1 MSMKKIMYL
10 IAPVLLMFIACN
22 KEEAVVEDVIT
33 LSTETIEAAPE
44 GDVYEVKVTS
54 SADWRV
60 SGLCDWARPLAESG
74 KSGEI
79 LKIEVDPSS
88 SREIQTTEFKV
99 FSGSAVKSLKV
110 NSNPLFVMSLL
121 TDNEV
126 EFTSSESA
134 LKIKLDTNVPEIE
147 SVFTGSGSEWI
158 EYVDRQEVL
167 GSTVLSF
174 NVKANETYVGRETE
188 LTLSGNGKSASVK
201 ISQTQLDAIIT
212 DTPKVVHT
220 GLDASSVNFVVRAN
234 VEFTFDLPSWL
245 TLDSKVQGA
254 KGEDGLTDYT
264 IKLSFGEN
272 PASRIADL
280 NFVSG
285 DKTLLQ
291 VSVKQQ
297 NPNAVLCNI
306 PDTGLRST
314 LGAMGWV
321 LASET
326 SEECEIL
333 EPGLTGTSL
342 SISGSSIK
350 SVYGLGAFPELKTL
364 DVRSTGIS
372 VFDVSDCRKLEAVNA
387 PKNSKLTEIRL
398 GSAPV
403 VKFNT
408 NIDGTRETNYF
419 SESTIVVSSEK
430 LKELNMRSFDCI
442 YLYYYDNCTTIDIS
456 ACPSLEK
463 FDAYR
468 IYTLWGNYRTYLT
481 TIYVSQAQM
490 DAYNA
495 GTLQI
500 ERVVKTPDHHEEAAL
515 VVK

>member
-22 KEEAVVEDVIT
+22 KEEAVVEDAIT

-44 GDVYEVKVTS
+44 GDVYEVTVTS

-79 LKIEVDPSS
+79 LRIEVDPSS

-110 NSNPLFVMSLL
+110 NSNPSFVMSLL

-158 EYVDRQEVL
+158 EYVDRQEVF

-174 NVKANETYVGRETE
+174 TVKANETYVGRETE

-201 ISQTQLDAIIT
+201 ISQAQLDAIIT

-245 TLDSKVQGA
+245 TLDSQVPGA
-254 KGEDGLTDYT
+254 RGEDGLTDYT

-272 PASRIADL
+272 PASRVADL
-280 NFVSG
+280 NFISG
-285 DKTLLQ
+285 GKILLQ

-297 NPNAVLCNI
+297 NPNAVLFDI
-306 PDTGLRST
+306 SDMILRQE
-314 LGAMGWV
+314 LVKKGWI
-321 LASET
+321 LASDSST
-326 SEECEIL
+326 ECELL
-333 EPGLTGTSL
+333 EPGMTGTSL
-342 SISGSSIK
+342 DISTSSWSGLNIK
-350 SVYGLGAFPELKTL
+350 VIDGLNNFPALETLTLKKLKAETLNLENCAKLKTL
-364 DVRSTGIS
+364 TINQLSKLKEVVLGNCPLTVFTTYLGGMYSYDYFESPSLKIS
-372 VFDVSDCRKLEAVNA
+372 SDN
-387 PKNSKLTEIRL
+387 LTEI
-398 GSAPV
+398 
-403 VKFNT
+403 N
-408 NIDGTRETNYF
+408 
-419 SESTIVVSSEK
+419 VSSESYYLSYYEACTEIDVSGCPK
-430 LKELNMRSFDCI
+430 LSILKAKRESEDWYGNVIC
-442 YLYYYDNCTTIDIS
+442 N
-456 ACPSLEK
+456 LE
-463 FDAYR
+463 
-468 IYTLWGNYRTYLT
+468 
-481 TIYVSQAQM
+481 TIYVSQAQKTAI
-490 DAYNA
+490 DA
-495 GTLQI
+495 GTLSV
-500 ERVVKTPDHHEEAAL
+500 EKSESTTLSVR
-515 VVK
+515 